1 MDDGL
6 FLFAVDQFNA
16 MARRFREYYRAVEF
30 PINWT
35 QPPPR
40 APAVTRSAPGKPST
54 RTPDNSIPARPA
66 ISDHPLPRRV
76 FSGPGALETYK

>member
-30 PINWT
+30 PIN
-35 QPPPR
+35 
-40 APAVTRSAPGKPST
+40 
-54 RTPDNSIPARPA
+54 
-66 ISDHPLPRRV
+66 
-76 FSGPGALETYK
+76 